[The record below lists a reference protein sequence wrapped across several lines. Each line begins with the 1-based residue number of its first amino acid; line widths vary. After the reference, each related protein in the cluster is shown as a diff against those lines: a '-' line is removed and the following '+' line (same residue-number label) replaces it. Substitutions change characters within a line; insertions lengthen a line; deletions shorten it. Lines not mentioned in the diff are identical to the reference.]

1 MKVWVIGAG
10 GGGAY
15 EDECNGR
22 SDGGYGG
29 EAVRT
34 YSVTGGTISYSI
46 GAAGLLGPRTTG
58 GLPGGTTTLTYN
70 SITIT
75 ATGGEGGTTDNTAPA
90 DGVGSGGDFN
100 RVFNFGGV
108 LDFQGRVAAVTLSG
122 SSLNAGFKG
131 IGTYLQSTS
140 TDGSPGA
147 IVIYFTQ

>member
-1 MKVWVIGAG
+1 MKVWAIGAG

-29 EAVRT
+29 ESVKT

-70 SITIT
+70 GTTIT
-75 ATGGEGGTTDNTAPA
+75 AA
-90 DGVGSGGDFN
+90 
-100 RVFNFGGV
+100 GGV
-108 LDFQGRVAAVTLSG
+108 VALLVIHPQLTETVLEEI
-122 SSLNAGFKG
+122 L
-131 IGTYLQSTS
+131 TEYLILV
-140 TDGSPGA
+140 A
-147 IVIYFTQ
+147 F